1 VKIKFMDK
9 YHAESTRRNR
19 TPILEVLKKEIEGS
33 KKLLEIGSGTGQHA
47 VYFSKKLPQI
57 LWQTSD
63 RSINHESINYW
74 IKRYNLKNLLLPLD
88 IEIGV
93 NEKNINDIFDCVF
106 SSNTSHIMSLEN
118 VKRLFALVGK
128 VLNKNG
134 KFFLYGPFKI
144 NLEFTTKS
152 NEDFHQKLKAENKLM
167 GLRDIEEL
175 DNYAIENN
183 MQNHAFYEMPANNY
197 LSIWKKL
204 PV

>member
-1 VKIKFMDK
+1 MDK

-118 VKRLFALVGK
+118 VKRLFTLVGK

-144 NLEFTTKS
+144 NLEFTTRS

-175 DNYAIENN
+175 DKYAIENN

>member
-1 VKIKFMDK
+1 MDK

-144 NLEFTTKS
+144 NLEFTTRS

-175 DNYAIENN
+175 DNFATENN

>member
-1 VKIKFMDK
+1 MDK

-19 TPILEVLKKEIEGS
+19 NPILEVLKKEIEGS

-63 RSINHESINYW
+63 RSMNHESIIYW
-74 IKRYNLKNLLLPLD
+74 IKRYNLKNLLPPLD

-128 VLNKNG
+128 ILNKNG

-152 NEDFHQKLKAENKLM
+152 NEDFHEKLKAENKLM

-175 DNYAIENN
+175 DNFATENN

>member
-1 VKIKFMDK
+1 MDK

-19 TPILEVLKKEIEGS
+19 NPIFEVLKKEIEGS

-47 VYFSKKLPQI
+47 VYFSKKLLQI

-144 NLEFTTKS
+144 NLEFTTRS

-175 DNYAIENN
+175 DKYAIENN

>member
-1 VKIKFMDK
+1 MDK

-118 VKRLFALVGK
+118 VKSLFALVGK

-175 DNYAIENN
+175 DNFAIENN

>member
-1 VKIKFMDK
+1 MDK

-63 RSINHESINYW
+63 RSMNHESIIYW

-118 VKRLFALVGK
+118 VKKLFALVGK

-152 NEDFHQKLKAENKLM
+152 NEDFHEKLKAENKLM

-175 DNYAIENN
+175 DNFATENN

>member
-1 VKIKFMDK
+1 MDK

-19 TPILEVLKKEIEGS
+19 NPILGILKKEIEGS

-93 NEKNINDIFDCVF
+93 NEKNINDMFDCVF

-175 DNYAIENN
+175 DKYAIENN

>member
-1 VKIKFMDK
+1 MDK

-19 TPILEVLKKEIEGS
+19 NPILGILKKEIEGS

-93 NEKNINDIFDCVF
+93 NEKNINDVFDCVF

>member
-1 VKIKFMDK
+1 MDK

-74 IKRYNLKNLLLPLD
+74 IKRYNLKNLLHPLD

-144 NLEFTTKS
+144 NLEFTTRS

-175 DNYAIENN
+175 DKYAIENN

>member
-1 VKIKFMDK
+1 MDK

-19 TPILEVLKKEIEGS
+19 NPILEVLKKEIEGS

-93 NEKNINDIFDCVF
+93 NEKNINDVFDCVF

-144 NLEFTTKS
+144 NFEFTTKS
-152 NEDFHQKLKAENKLM
+152 NEHFHKKLKVENKLM

>member
-1 VKIKFMDK
+1 MDK

-93 NEKNINDIFDCVF
+93 NEKNINDMFDCVF

-118 VKRLFALVGK
+118 VKRLFTLVGK

-175 DNYAIENN
+175 DKYAIENN

>member
-1 VKIKFMDK
+1 MDK
-9 YHAESTRRNR
+9 YHAESTIRNR
-19 TPILEVLKKEIEGS
+19 NPILGILKKEIEGS

-144 NLEFTTKS
+144 NLEFTTRS

-175 DNYAIENN
+175 DKYAIENN

>member
-1 VKIKFMDK
+1 MDK

-19 TPILEVLKKEIEGS
+19 NPILEVLKKEIEGS

-74 IKRYNLKNLLLPLD
+74 IKRYNLKNLLPPLD

-93 NEKNINDIFDCVF
+93 NEKNINDVFDCVF

-144 NLEFTTKS
+144 NLEFTTRS

-175 DNYAIENN
+175 DKYAIENN

>member
-1 VKIKFMDK
+1 MDK
-9 YHAESTRRNR
+9 YHAESTIRNR
-19 TPILEVLKKEIEGS
+19 TPILEILKKEIEGS

-63 RSINHESINYW
+63 RSINHESIIYW
-74 IKRYNLKNLLLPLD
+74 IKRYNLKNLLPPLD
-88 IEIGV
+88 LEIGL

-175 DNYAIENN
+175 DNFATENN
-183 MQNHAFYEMPANNY
+183 MQNHALYEMPANNY

>member
-1 VKIKFMDK
+1 MDK

-19 TPILEVLKKEIEGS
+19 NPILEVLKKEIEGS

-93 NEKNINDIFDCVF
+93 NEKNINDVFDCVF

-144 NLEFTTKS
+144 NLEFTTRS

-175 DNYAIENN
+175 DKYAIENN

>member
-1 VKIKFMDK
+1 MDK

-19 TPILEVLKKEIEGS
+19 NPILGILKKEIEGS

>member
-1 VKIKFMDK
+1 MDK
-9 YHAESTRRNR
+9 YHAESTIRNR
-19 TPILEVLKKEIEGS
+19 NPILGILKKEIEGS

-93 NEKNINDIFDCVF
+93 NEKNINDVFDCVF

-144 NLEFTTKS
+144 NLEFITKS

>member
-1 VKIKFMDK
+1 MDK

-144 NLEFTTKS
+144 NLEFTTRS

>member
-1 VKIKFMDK
+1 MDK
-9 YHAESTRRNR
+9 YHAESTIRNR
-19 TPILEVLKKEIEGS
+19 NPILGILKKEIEGS

-63 RSINHESINYW
+63 CSINHESINYW

-93 NEKNINDIFDCVF
+93 NEKNINDVFDCVF

-118 VKRLFALVGK
+118 VKRLFALVDK

>member
-1 VKIKFMDK
+1 MDK

-19 TPILEVLKKEIEGS
+19 NPILEVLKKEIEGS

-63 RSINHESINYW
+63 RSMNHESINYW

-144 NLEFTTKS
+144 NLEFTTRS

-175 DNYAIENN
+175 DKYAIENN

>member
-1 VKIKFMDK
+1 MDK

-63 RSINHESINYW
+63 RSMNHESIIYW
-74 IKRYNLKNLLLPLD
+74 IKRYNLKNLLPPLD

-93 NEKNINDIFDCVF
+93 NEKNINVIFDCVF

-144 NLEFTTKS
+144 NLEFTTRS

-175 DNYAIENN
+175 DKYAIENN

>member
-1 VKIKFMDK
+1 MDK
-9 YHAESTRRNR
+9 YHAESTIRNR
-19 TPILEVLKKEIEGS
+19 NPILGILKKEIEGS

-47 VYFSKKLPQI
+47 AYFSKKMPQI

-74 IKRYNLKNLLLPLD
+74 IKKYNLKNLLLPLD

-144 NLEFTTKS
+144 NLEFTTRS

-175 DNYAIENN
+175 DKYAIENN

>member
-1 VKIKFMDK
+1 MDK

-93 NEKNINDIFDCVF
+93 NEENINDVFDCVF

-144 NLEFTTKS
+144 NLEFTTRS

-175 DNYAIENN
+175 DKYAIENN

>member
-1 VKIKFMDK
+1 MDK

-128 VLNKNG
+128 ILNKNG

-152 NEDFHQKLKAENKLM
+152 NEDFHEKLKAENKLM

-175 DNYAIENN
+175 DNFATENN

>member
-1 VKIKFMDK
+1 MDK

-93 NEKNINDIFDCVF
+93 NEKNINDVFDCVF

-144 NLEFTTKS
+144 NLEFTTRS

>member
-1 VKIKFMDK
+1 MDK

-19 TPILEVLKKEIEGS
+19 NPILEVLKKEIEGS

-93 NEKNINDIFDCVF
+93 NEKNINDVFDCVF

-152 NEDFHQKLKAENKLM
+152 NEDFHQKLKVENKLM

>member
-1 VKIKFMDK
+1 MDK
-9 YHAESTRRNR
+9 YHAESTIRNR
-19 TPILEVLKKEIEGS
+19 NPILGILKKEIEGS

-47 VYFSKKLPQI
+47 AYFSKKMPQI

-63 RSINHESINYW
+63 RSMNHESIIYW

-175 DNYAIENN
+175 DNFATENN

>member
-1 VKIKFMDK
+1 MDK

-63 RSINHESINYW
+63 RSMNHESINYW

-144 NLEFTTKS
+144 NLEFTTRS

-175 DNYAIENN
+175 DKYAIENN

>member
-1 VKIKFMDK
+1 MDK
-9 YHAESTRRNR
+9 YHAESTIRNR
-19 TPILEVLKKEIEGS
+19 NPILGILKKEIEGS

-47 VYFSKKLPQI
+47 AYFSKKMPQI

-152 NEDFHQKLKAENKLM
+152 NEDFHEKLKAENKLM

-175 DNYAIENN
+175 DNFATENN

>member
-1 VKIKFMDK
+1 MDK
-9 YHAESTRRNR
+9 YHAESTIRNR
-19 TPILEVLKKEIEGS
+19 TPILEILKKEIEGS

-63 RSINHESINYW
+63 RSINHESIIYW
-74 IKRYNLKNLLLPLD
+74 IKRYNLKNLLPPLD
-88 IEIGV
+88 LEIGL

-128 VLNKNG
+128 ILNKNG

-152 NEDFHQKLKAENKLM
+152 NEDFHEKLKEENKLM

-175 DNYAIENN
+175 DIFATENN
-183 MQNHAFYEMPANNY
+183 MQNHALYEMPANNY

>member
-1 VKIKFMDK
+1 MDK

-175 DNYAIENN
+175 DKYAIENN

>member
-1 VKIKFMDK
+1 MDK

-19 TPILEVLKKEIEGS
+19 NPILGILKKEIEGS

-144 NLEFTTKS
+144 NLEFTTRS

-175 DNYAIENN
+175 DKYAIENN

>member
-1 VKIKFMDK
+1 MDK

-19 TPILEVLKKEIEGS
+19 NPILEVLKKEIEGS

-175 DNYAIENN
+175 DSYAIENN

>member
-1 VKIKFMDK
+1 MDK

-93 NEKNINDIFDCVF
+93 NEKNINDSFDCVF

-175 DNYAIENN
+175 DSYAIENN

>member
-1 VKIKFMDK
+1 MDK
-9 YHAESTRRNR
+9 YHAESTKRNR
-19 TPILEVLKKEIEGS
+19 NPILEILKKEIKGS
-33 KKLLEIGSGTGQHA
+33 KKILEIGSGTGQHA
-47 VYFSKKLPQI
+47 AYFSKKMPHI

-63 RSINHESINYW
+63 RLINHESINYW
-74 IKRYNLKNLLLPLD
+74 IKRYNLKNLILPLD

-118 VKRLFALVGK
+118 VKRLFVLAGK
-128 VLNKNG
+128 ALNKNG

-152 NEDFHQKLKAENKLM
+152 NEDFHQKLKAESKLM

-175 DNYAIENN
+175 DNFAIENN

-204 PV
+204 TA

>member
-1 VKIKFMDK
+1 MDK

-19 TPILEVLKKEIEGS
+19 NPILEVLKKEIEGS

-93 NEKNINDIFDCVF
+93 NEKNINDVFDCVF

-118 VKRLFALVGK
+118 VKRLFALVDK

>member
-1 VKIKFMDK
+1 MDK
-9 YHAESTRRNR
+9 YNAESTRRNR
-19 TPILEVLKKEIEGS
+19 NPILEVLKKEIDGS

-47 VYFSKKLPQI
+47 TYFCKKMPHI

-63 RSINHESINYW
+63 RTINHESIDYW
-74 IKRYNLKNLLLPLD
+74 IKRSNLKNLLLPLD

-93 NEKNINDIFDCVF
+93 NEKNINDVYDCVF
-106 SSNTSHIMSLEN
+106 SSNTSHIMCLEN
-118 VKRLFALVGK
+118 VKRLFALAGK

-144 NLEFTTKS
+144 NFEFTTKS

>member
-1 VKIKFMDK
+1 MDK

-19 TPILEVLKKEIEGS
+19 NPIFEVLKKEIEGS

-93 NEKNINDIFDCVF
+93 NEKNINDVFDCVF

-118 VKRLFALVGK
+118 VKRLFALVDK

-197 LSIWKKL
+197 LSIWKRL